1 MLRIERILV
10 PIDFSDHAEAALAH
24 AVELART
31 HDARLLLLH
40 VLEEPSFPSFY
51 GAGAAALYEEQPDL
65 EARATDALQDWAAGI
80 DAPQPPTTEHVIQGA
95 AGSSIVAFADERRVD
110 LIVIASLGR
119 TGLQRVMLGSVAG
132 QVVRE
137 ASCSVFVL
145 KSTTSS
151 LVPGRPPVETSS
163 HSEP

>member
-1 MLRIERILV
+1 MLHIERILV

-51 GAGAAALYEEQPDL
+51 GAGVAALYEEQPDL
-65 EARATDALQDWAAGI
+65 EERATDALQDWVAGI
-80 DAPQPPTTEHVIQGA
+80 DAPQPATTTHVIQGA
-95 AGSSIVAFADERRVD
+95 TGSSIVAFTDERGAD

-119 TGLQRVMLGSVAG
+119 TGLQRVMLGSVAE

-145 KSTTSS
+145 KSATSS

-163 HSEP
+163 HGEP